1 MCLYNGPFI
10 PPYRTV
16 WVLRILDVY
25 GVLELFLAADPD
37 HDLYNIEDLFLLL
50 IFSFLV
56 NLRIPATSS
65 HLSNLPCSMLY
76 NQLVAQWDEDKLEA
90 IPAYRTIRKDLKKK
104 YFMLLRSLMY
114 TNQYLWL
121 PKAHKTDCF
130 YLVLNNNFSILFMKT
145 LNLADFFWGF
155 LKAEKRTNMVLFVIS
170 M

>member
-1 MCLYNGPFI
+1 MSFANPGCLRRIRIISCCRSGPWFI
-10 PPYRTV
+10 QHRRSIFT
-16 WVLRILDVY
+16 
-25 GVLELFLAADPD
+25 F
-37 HDLYNIEDLFLLL
+37 N
-50 IFSFLV
+50 FSFLV

-155 LKAEKRTNMVLFVIS
+155 LKAEKRTGMVLFVIS
-170 M
+170 I